1 MYDVHAL
8 NLINEAPLF
17 GDINLDSL
25 PNVKRRRK
33 LVIYNL

>member
-25 PNVKRRRK
+25 ALIPAK
-33 LVIYNL
+33 